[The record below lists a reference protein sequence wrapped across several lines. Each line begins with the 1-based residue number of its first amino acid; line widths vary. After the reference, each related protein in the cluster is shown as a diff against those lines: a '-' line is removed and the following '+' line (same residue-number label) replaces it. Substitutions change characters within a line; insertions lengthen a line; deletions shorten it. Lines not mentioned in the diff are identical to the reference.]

1 MACIKCGVVCV
12 YGVVCM
18 CGLCMWCD
26 MYVCVEWCM
35 FLWYVEVTFGI
46 HEGECGVWCMFY
58 VLGITCVVN
67 VFHVVYVISCMW

>member
-1 MACIKCGVVCV
+1 
-12 YGVVCM
+12 M

-46 HEGECGVWCMFY
+46 NDGECGVWCMFY
-58 VLGITCVVN
+58 VLGIMCGEC
-67 VFHVVYVISCMW
+67 ISCGVCDIMYVVDLLWWMFVL